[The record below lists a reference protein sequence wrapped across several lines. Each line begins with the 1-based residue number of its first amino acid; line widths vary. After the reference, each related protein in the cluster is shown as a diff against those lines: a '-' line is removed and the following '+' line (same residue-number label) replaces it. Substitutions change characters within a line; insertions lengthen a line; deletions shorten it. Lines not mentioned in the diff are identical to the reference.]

1 MKISF
6 KLNSRQI
13 TLPDCDPR
21 KTLLEV
27 IRGEPLHLTGTKA
40 GCGKGECGACTV
52 LFDGKPVT
60 ACLIPVAQ
68 ADGHS
73 ITTIEGLS
81 SADGKL
87 HPVQEAFIEEGA
99 VQCGFCIPGMVLS
112 SVALLEE
119 NKSPSESEIQ
129 EALSGNLC
137 RCTGYVKIFSAVKKA
152 AHKISSAIGQKKS
165 FSKKK

>member
-6 KLNSRQI
+6 KLNGRQI
-13 TLPDCDPR
+13 TLTDCDPR

-60 ACLIPVAQ
+60 ACLIPVGQ

-73 ITTIEGLS
+73 ITTIEGL
-81 SADGKL
+81 ATTDGKL

-119 NKSPSESEIQ
+119 NKSPSENEIK

-137 RCTGYVKIFSAVKKA
+137 RCTGYMKIFSAVKKA
-152 AHKISSAIGQKKS
+152 AQKLSSVTKQKS
-165 FSKKK
+165 SQNKK